1 VPSSVTKTKSRNI
14 IGYIINKGVDF
25 VRYLV
30 QPWET
35 WESMN
40 TIASRFSV
48 TPEALVEAN
57 PILNAI
63 PLSPGM
69 MISIPGRP
77 ESELPQGTYIDYIVQ
92 PGDSIYQIANRFR
105 LNYRN
110 IISQNPQIPNPDVI
124 WPGQVLKLSFR

>member
-1 VPSSVTKTKSRNI
+1 M
-14 IGYIINKGVDF
+14 
-25 VRYLV
+25 RYLV

-40 TIASRFSV
+40 TIASRFGV
-48 TPEALVEAN
+48 TPDSLVEAN

-63 PLSPGM
+63 PMSPGM
-69 MISIPGRP
+69 MLTIPGRA
-77 ESELPQGTYIDYIVQ
+77 ESTLPQGTYIDYIVQ

-110 IISQNPQIPNPDVI
+110 VISKNPQIPNPDVI
-124 WPGQVLKLSFR
+124 WPGQVLKLVYR